1 MKINKW
7 GGLVSTASPYILPP
21 GGAVEQTNIT
31 SMVPGQLSVRAGM
44 RKLFSY
50 GKRFLELW
58 GYSVGPNQTDTIL
71 AYEADGSISSIK
83 GSGTGFAAT
92 AGISKHFNP
101 SQPVAFSQGRRGE
114 VYIYQGYGTRGLVR
128 SPSGK
133 LRPVG
138 LQAPSSKPEI
148 TVNTDLRYY
157 VARIDITDVGN
168 GYNLPPAVSIGPPT
182 NGNPRLDSDARSNP
196 ADIFPTQSRQAK
208 AVCRITQGQVSEV
221 EVTDGG
227 AGYTQTPLVKFTDQ
241 PGVPVTGKGAKARLR
256 LKGGPAGDYKTGVV
270 YWKLWSVTSNWSMPW
285 CDGKGGQHRQWRDGL
300 IIPAC
305 GGSGTGASMYL
316 EFTPYGKWWFGIGT
330 RGENNLPS
338 ANCGITYPTRCDVVK
353 PPGEDEDIPF
363 DNLFQDIQVFDFGS
377 GYKPGEEVYAYVQT
391 TTQLAWG
398 WTGAPLINCTNY
410 PKGCPGILK
419 GYVYGSAD
427 CPDDQT
433 CTDASP
439 DRQAPLDPV
448 LAEPGSG
455 YLQPPVFY
463 TTDGD
468 KIDTEIDDE
477 GKIVK
482 LIVADPNKKYLFPP
496 QVVDEDGGGVRT
508 ARGLAIMR
516 PVLRGTYQCYYRFVN
531 DSVPEV
537 EGGPLYSNLSPVEEV
552 KCGDGASAMTWTV
565 GDLADGATSI
575 ELWRTSSDQATTLF
589 FVAKLDKTN
598 TFVDALSDYD
608 LTNPERKGFLAMP
621 ILLADGSLNANRFGV
636 PPTNFAVG
644 VVFQDRA
651 WLAVDTGGTKPN
663 TLMYSEADEPEAIPE
678 VNELILQTNVR
689 DTDYITALIPYAGAL
704 IVTQS
709 RHCHRLS
716 FVNTPSVDATTNLI
730 AYRGCLNQRCWDLF
744 QGIAYIL
751 DDFGLYSLDQQGN
764 VEALSLGLDSMFR
777 ENNDESLQEIDFNKR
792 KWFIVRADRALGLIR
807 AHVAFKGDS
816 GTYPTRQIVYSPQTK
831 TFWLEEYPEQF
842 SAAADLRASDGQIIQ
857 IHGSD
862 DGLYRL
868 GVGLTDEGKPV
879 NYSYKSGNFE
889 FVTDGQARNGAQ
901 QQSRQISVVYKP
913 TQQDCRLNLS
923 LYYNGSKTPRA
934 NVARRDRGVGFIHDD
949 EVPAA
954 YVNLKILPHQEA
966 ETNGVARALFAGRT
980 LEDFSGNDTHVA
992 IQLWGQQTNAG
1003 PVVVH
1008 SVDLMGVNEKGE

>member
-1 MKINKW
+1 MRLNKW
-7 GGLVSTASPYILPP
+7 FGLTSTASPYILPP

-31 SMVPGQLSVRAGM
+31 SMVPGQLTVRAGM
-44 RKLFSY
+44 TKLFAY
-50 GKRFLELW
+50 GRRFLELW

-83 GSGTGFAAT
+83 GSGTGFTAAP
-92 AGISKHFNP
+92 GISKYFNP

-128 SPSGK
+128 GPSGK

-138 LQAPSSKPEI
+138 LQAPSAKPEI
-148 TVNTDLRYY
+148 AVNTELRYY
-157 VARIDITDVGN
+157 VARIDLTDVGS
-168 GYNLPPAVSIGPPT
+168 GYGLAPAVFIGAPT
-182 NGNPRLDSDARSNP
+182 GTD
-196 ADIFPTQSRQAK
+196 SRQAK
-208 AVCRITQGQVSEV
+208 AVTRISGGEVSEV

-227 AGYTQTPLVKFTDQ
+227 AGYVKTPLVKFTDQ
-241 PGVPVTGKGAKARLR
+241 PGVPVTGKGGKAS
-256 LKGGPAGDYKTGVV
+256 LKLIGGAGGDYKTGVV
-270 YWKLWSVTSNWSMPW
+270 YWELYKNSDGAFQAFQY
-285 CDGKGGQHRQWRDGL
+285 DGKGGYRQKWREGF
-300 IIPAC
+300 IVPAC
-305 GGSGTGASMYL
+305 GGSGTGASLYIEL
-316 EFTPYGKWWFGIGT
+316 TAFGKWYY
-330 RGENNLPS
+330 
-338 ANCGITYPTRCDVVK
+338 GITDNGGSPDPSETCGVTYPAGCANID
-353 PPGEDEDIPF
+353 PIDEAVPLGDTV
-363 DNLFQDIQVFDFGS
+363 QSIQVFDFGS
-377 GYKPGEEVYAYVQT
+377 GYQRGDEVYAYLQT
-391 TTQLAWG
+391 TTAFG
-398 WTGAPLINCTNY
+398 VSWTGNPIYNATNY
-410 PKGCPGILK
+410 IKGCPVVVK
-419 GYVYGSAD
+419 GAVYGSSD

-439 DRQAPLDPV
+439 ARQVPLSATLSDP
-448 LAEPGSG
+448 GYG
-455 YLQPPVFY
+455 YLTPPVFY
-463 TTDGD
+463 ATDGS

-477 GKIVK
+477 GRIVK
-482 LIVADPNKKYLFPP
+482 LIVDDPSKKYLFPP
-496 QVVDEDGGGVRT
+496 ELIDEDAGGVRT
-508 ARGLAIMR
+508 AKGLAIMR

-531 DSVPEV
+531 DTVSAS
-537 EGGPLYSNLSPVEEV
+537 EGGPLYSNLSPVNEV

-565 GDLADGATSI
+565 GALADGATAI

-589 FVAKLDKTN
+589 LVAKLDKAN
-598 TFVDALSDYD
+598 TFVDTLSDYD
-608 LTNPERKGFLAMP
+608 LTDPERKGFLAMP

-777 ENNDESLQEIDFNKR
+777 ENNDKSLQEIDFNKR

-807 AHVAFKGDS
+807 AHVCFKGDT
-816 GTYPTRQIVYSPQTK
+816 GNYPTRQIVYSPQSK

>member
-1 MKINKW
+1 MDDIIQ
-7 GGLVSTASPYILPP
+7 SF
-21 GGAVEQTNIT
+21 Q
-31 SMVPGQLSVRAGM
+31 
-44 RKLFSY
+44 
-50 GKRFLELW
+50 
-58 GYSVGPNQTDTIL
+58 
-71 AYEADGSISSIK
+71 
-83 GSGTGFAAT
+83 
-92 AGISKHFNP
+92 
-101 SQPVAFSQGRRGE
+101 
-114 VYIYQGYGTRGLVR
+114 VY
-128 SPSGK
+128 
-133 LRPVG
+133 
-138 LQAPSSKPEI
+138 
-148 TVNTDLRYY
+148 
-157 VARIDITDVGN
+157 
-168 GYNLPPAVSIGPPT
+168 
-182 NGNPRLDSDARSNP
+182 
-196 ADIFPTQSRQAK
+196 
-208 AVCRITQGQVSEV
+208 
-221 EVTDGG
+221 
-227 AGYTQTPLVKFTDQ
+227 
-241 PGVPVTGKGAKARLR
+241 
-256 LKGGPAGDYKTGVV
+256 
-270 YWKLWSVTSNWSMPW
+270 
-285 CDGKGGQHRQWRDGL
+285 
-300 IIPAC
+300 
-305 GGSGTGASMYL
+305 
-316 EFTPYGKWWFGIGT
+316 
-330 RGENNLPS
+330 
-338 ANCGITYPTRCDVVK
+338 
-353 PPGEDEDIPF
+353 
-363 DNLFQDIQVFDFGS
+363 DFGS
-377 GYKPGEEVYAYVQT
+377 GYQRGDEVYANLQT
-391 TTQLAWG
+391 ATSFGAS
-398 WTGAPLINCTNY
+398 WTGAPLYNCATY
-410 PKGCPGILK
+410 PRGCPVVLK
-419 GYVYGSAD
+419 GSVYGSSG

-439 DRQAPLDPV
+439 ARQGTINPILKDP
-448 LAEPGSG
+448 GYG
-455 YLQPPVFY
+455 YLEPPIFY
-463 TTDGD
+463 TADGD
-468 KIDTEIDDE
+468 IINTEIDEE
-477 GKIVK
+477 GRVVR
-482 LIVADPNKKYLFPP
+482 LIVNDPGKKYLFPP
-496 QVVDEDGGGVRT
+496 RILDDDDGGVRT
-508 ARGLAIMR
+508 AKGLAIMR
-516 PVLRGTYQCYYRFVN
+516 PVFRGKYQCYYRFVN
-531 DSVPEV
+531 DNVPEV
-537 EGGPLYSNLSPVEEV
+537 EGGPLYSSLSPVNEID
-552 KCGDGASAMTWTV
+552 CRDGASVLTWKVAAPT
-565 GDLADGATSI
+565 DGANAV
-575 ELWRTSSDQATTLF
+575 ELWRSSSDQATTLF
-589 FVAKLDKTN
+589 RVAKIGGNKPFGS
-598 TFVDALSDYD
+598 FVDTLSDYD
-608 LTNPERKGFLAMP
+608 LTNPLREGFLAMP
-621 ILLADGSLNANRFGV
+621 ILLSDGSLNANRFGV

-751 DDFGLYSLDQQGN
+751 DDFGLYSLDQQGT

-777 ENNDESLQEIDFNKR
+777 ENNDKSLQEIDFNKR

-807 AHVAFKGDS
+807 AHVCFKGDT
-816 GTYPTRQIVYSPQTK
+816 GNYPTRQIVYSPQSK

-868 GVGLTDEGKPV
+868 GVGLTDEGQPV

-889 FVTDGQARNGAQ
+889 FVTDGQVRNGAQ

-1008 SVDLMGVNEKGE
+1008 SVDLMGVNEKGD